1 MRLIT
6 TVCSIAVL
14 LLFCSGCWDRRELN
28 DLAFVSAM
36 GIDAEENAGRYR
48 VTFQVVNAD
57 EVAGS
62 STAGG
67 GAAGGKST
75 PVVVLDSEGSTL
87 FEAIRR
93 ASRKIPRRLYFA
105 HMRLVVIGEN
115 QARRGI
121 RDLFDFLDR
130 SNEIRLN
137 SKMIVARD
145 ADASTVISQLTQIE
159 RIPAAALVGNLKFS
173 SKLWGETLDYSV
185 IQIIN
190 FLENPHREPVLAG
203 VRVLGDPKS
212 GTIQRNN
219 FETRS
224 SSRLVLDGIALF
236 KDSRLHEWADGD
248 AARGIVAILG
258 EIRGGVVGLECGNR
272 KKAAVVTILR
282 SSTRVSGRFRGEKPV
297 VRIAVEQEGNI
308 SESHCDFSL
317 DRPEAIRQLEQQW
330 SETTESFIRDAVRTA
345 QRLPADVFGFSDVF
359 RRANPQKWR
368 SVRDEWNRWF
378 PQIEAE
384 VEVQSSIRRT
394 GTRTKSYWL
403 SS

>member
-272 KKAAVVTILR
+272 KKADR
-282 SSTRVSGRFRGEKPV
+282 RHDSSFLHPSQRPFSGRKTGRPHRGRTGRQHQ
-297 VRIAVEQEGNI
+297 RIA
-308 SESHCDFSL
+308 L
-317 DRPEAIRQLEQQW
+317 
-330 SETTESFIRDAVRTA
+330 
-345 QRLPADVFGFSDVF
+345 RLQPG
-359 RRANPQKWR
+359 P
-368 SVRDEWNRWF
+368 
-378 PQIEAE
+378 P
-384 VEVQSSIRRT
+384 
-394 GTRTKSYWL
+394 
-403 SS
+403 